1 MTNVISEDAL
11 QGQQNRI
18 MNALKAQAAPS
29 QQQMSPQDLLQ
40 ATLAGNKPGGDY
52 FSALKEAQ
60 TGQAQNNLA
69 AQTGIYAQMKEQVAR
84 GNTNA
89 AAVDSVITGVA
100 GDDPK
105 IYAALAQDLHS
116 DPEAITPTNA
126 KQKVMKYAADRG
138 IIPLAQQQEQ
148 AKTTKAIGEA
158 NMATMFNP
166 NQGGIQTQVAPTPNQ
181 ANNSIIAPNKIT
193 EPDATGQYNEQFLS
207 TLTPALAAQIRGI
220 ARGDLTMPN
229 GRVLQTPY
237 GQSLMNAVMQYD
249 PSASEANLAT
259 RKATRISFTSGKDA
273 DAIGAL
279 NTALFHAGNLSKHI
293 EGLNNSTSEIYNAIS
308 NPIATGIGKTSN
320 NIAFQDVSA
329 KVEGDARALGHEL
342 AKVFR
347 AQGMSEGEAKDWEK
361 SFNINRSPVKLK
373 SALDEAMDLMDG
385 RLYQVGQ
392 KYQQG
397 MGKTVDPI
405 QLLSPK
411 ARATYQ
417 TLRSIAPEAQPIS
430 PNMPGN
436 LKISSESA
444 PAGSENANLIQQAT
458 GKSPYENNQVVDYK
472 EYFK

>member
-29 QQQMSPQDLLQ
+29 QQQISPQDLLQ

-52 FSALKEAQ
+52 FAALKEAQ

-89 AAVDSVITGVA
+89 AAVDSAITGVA

-138 IIPLAQQQEQ
+138 ITPLAQQQEQ

-158 NMATMFNP
+158 SMATMFNP
-166 NQGGIQTQVAPTPNQ
+166 NQGGIQTQATPTPNQ
-181 ANNSIIAPNKIT
+181 TTNSIITPNKIT

-259 RKATRISFTSGKDA
+259 RKATRISFTSGKDS
-273 DAIGAL
+273 DAIGSL
-279 NTALFHAGNLSKHI
+279 NTAIFHAGNLLKNAKD
-293 EGLNNSTSEIYNAIS
+293 LNNTSSPLYNAIV
-308 NPIATGIGKTSN
+308 NPIAENIGVTNSN
-320 NIAFQDVSA
+320 KAFQKAAA
-329 KVEGDARALGHEL
+329 KTQDDSTALGHEL

-347 AQGMSEGEAKDWEK
+347 AQGMSEGEAKDWQNKFSTNK
-361 SFNINRSPVKLK
+361 SPAQIKDAV
-373 SALDEAMDLMDG
+373 DEAINLMDG
-385 RLYQVGQ
+385 RLYQLGQ

-397 MGKTVDPI
+397 MGKAIDPL

-411 ARATYQ
+411 ARETYQ
-417 TLRSIAPEAQPIS
+417 QIRGTAPEAQPIS

-436 LKISSESA
+436 LKIASEPA
-444 PAGSENANLIQQAT
+444 PAGSANANLIEQAT
-458 GKSPYENNQVVDYK
+458 GKSPSSNNQVVDYK